1 MSQASV
7 HPTAQIGYDKNT
19 SQIYEQTRPSYSK
32 EVVNFMLDK
41 LGISP
46 QDASTDHPVRIVEL
60 GAGTGKFT
68 SILQEA
74 LNDSKVQIVA
84 SEPLLTMREEF
95 NKRIPDIEIKAFP
108 AENIDLPSGSVHA
121 VIAAQCFH
129 WFANDKSISEIHRV
143 LVPGGKLGLVW
154 NERDHSIPWVKE
166 LDDEVLLPCY
176 KESNTPKAQS
186 GEWERVL
193 SASEKFGPIES
204 DESFKME
211 QTFNFDEFIN
221 RIMSISVIAVK
232 SEKEKQIAVE
242 KMKLILSKHDKQEED
257 IIALP
262 YKVKIY
268 WCERT

>member
-1 MSQASV
+1 MQISFIRFCLLPTAATFRNTISILKAIPHRMSQASV

-108 AENIDLPSGSVHA
+108 AENIGKCLYFLCCSFYRHYL
-121 VIAAQCFH
+121 CL
-129 WFANDKSISEIHRV
+129 KYCKRSIN
-143 LVPGGKLGLVW
+143 GL
-154 NERDHSIPWVKE
+154 
-166 LDDEVLLPCY
+166 
-176 KESNTPKAQS
+176 
-186 GEWERVL
+186 L
-193 SASEKFGPIES
+193 SFQDPRGA
-204 DESFKME
+204 
-211 QTFNFDEFIN
+211 
-221 RIMSISVIAVK
+221 
-232 SEKEKQIAVE
+232 
-242 KMKLILSKHDKQEED
+242 
-257 IIALP
+257 
-262 YKVKIY
+262 
-268 WCERT
+268 